1 MAAASMK
8 RAGKVSDMEARDSDG
23 VVFKR
28 LAHDFEY
35 VARKLRELVEEEKTV
50 VRQGDFSG
58 ARNDTATDKAGV
70 GDRVVRRAERALCDE
85 TLGGVEDS
93 GDGVNLG
100 SFEGFLEGERRQDG
114 GQAFCQYGFA

>member
-1 MAAASMK
+1 MK